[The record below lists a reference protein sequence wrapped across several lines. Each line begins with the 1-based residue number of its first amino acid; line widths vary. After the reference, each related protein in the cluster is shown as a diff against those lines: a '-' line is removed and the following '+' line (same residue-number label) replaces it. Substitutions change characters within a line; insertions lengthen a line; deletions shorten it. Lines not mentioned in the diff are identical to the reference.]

1 MNLQLQIKKGSS
13 KNSQISKSPL
23 ISAAERRVIYPS
35 SLLQF
40 RNLINIWKLEAQ
52 NEVNSFGEHFH
63 CMLNHIIE
71 K

>member
-52 NEVNSFGEHFH
+52 NEVNSFGEHSTV
-63 CMLNHIIE
+63 C
-71 K
+71 